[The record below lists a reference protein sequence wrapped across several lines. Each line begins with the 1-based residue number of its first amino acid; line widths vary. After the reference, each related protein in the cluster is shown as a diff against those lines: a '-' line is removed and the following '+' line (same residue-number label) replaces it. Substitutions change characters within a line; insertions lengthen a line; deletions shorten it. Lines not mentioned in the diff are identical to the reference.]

1 MSVIP
6 FQIDTLLGTHN
17 YDGKSRKEATGFI
30 EKQIIRGQGA
40 TFRVPLKA
48 YNPDRDALVLFI
60 NGVFLQLDEDYT
72 FDRNFYTV
80 ALKETLTQ
88 ESELVFVIFKSVK
101 RFLKYDSGSLLQD
114 GSVHE
119 HKLSTALKN
128 KLIQPTAAQGYLNS
142 VAELKEEFG
151 EIAKAFAAF
160 ELSSDVGSRIDSG
173 APYGDYFKSSPLQMN
188 VDLFATLATTAAT
201 KGAKSINVETVVGV
215 YSGQEVT
222 IYDRSGYER
231 VVIDYIT
238 GSTLIFKTALKN
250 AYVIGAGVAR
260 SMGYRDPA
268 GALRFGKWK
277 YPVTNDNNYYPV
289 CDVRYTLYKS
299 DEIVAWVKAAG
310 QIDTSLAASFKTKVT
325 YNIKQTNSPLPNIRW
340 LELTPSL
347 IRLEAS
353 APVGFIQSVTISIN
367 GEDPVSLGSDVGFY
381 SYNVPQEELR
391 LEYND
396 IKVVVVNSVSGTH
409 QGTLVY
415 EKRFIEEFADC
426 AVASD
431 GKERCFTAESDY
443 AGPVSL
449 RLSMT
454 YDANSVSPENVP
466 NLGINYIL
474 GGYNDSI

>member
-6 FQIDTLLGTHN
+6 FHIDKLLGTHN

-30 EKQIIRGQGA
+30 EKKVIRGKGA

-48 YNPDRDALVLFI
+48 YNPDRDSLILFI
-60 NGVFLQLDEDYT
+60 NGVFLQMDEDYT
-72 FDRNFYTV
+72 FDRDYYTV
-80 ALKETLTQ
+80 SLNDTLT
-88 ESELVFVIFKSVK
+88 EDSELMFAIFKSVK
-101 RFLKYDSGSLLQD
+101 RFLKYDSGSLLQP

-119 HKLSTALKN
+119 HKLAETLKN
-128 KLIQPTAAQGYLNS
+128 KLIQPDEAQGYLNS

-160 ELSSDVGSRIDSG
+160 ELSSDIGSRIDSG
-173 APYGDYFKSSPLQMN
+173 TPYGDYFKSSPLQLS
-188 VDLFATLATTAAT
+188 VDLFATLSTTAAA
-201 KGAKSINVETVVGV
+201 KGAKSINVETVNGV

-238 GSTLIFKTALKN
+238 GTTLIFKTALKN
-250 AYVIGAGVAR
+250 AYIVGAGVAR

-268 GALRFGKWK
+268 GALRFGKWT
-277 YPVTNDNNYYPV
+277 YPITKENNYYPV

-310 QIDTSLAASFKTKVT
+310 QTNTSLAASFKTKVT

-381 SYNVPQEELR
+381 SYNIPQDELR

-396 IKVVVVNSVSGTH
+396 IKVIVVNSVSGTH

-415 EKRFIEEFADC
+415 EKRFVEEFAEC

-431 GKERCFTAESDY
+431 GNEKCFTAESDY

-449 RLSMT
+449 RLSMN
-454 YDANSVSPENVP
+454 YDSNAVSPNDIP
-466 NLGINYIL
+466 NMGIQYIL